1 LLDPDADEQVCIE
14 CSTGAIFINPDS
26 RDYFRRLDRSTGA
39 LLDSCEAEAVYRDLA
54 EGNSRV
60 HIHAPVSPDRFV
72 EVWSVYDVGLLPKVV
87 CAQTT

>member
-1 LLDPDADEQVCIE
+1 VQRGSDLHQSGFARLLRPPVP
-14 CSTGAIFINPDS
+14 GAHV
-26 RDYFRRLDRSTGA
+26 RSTGA